1 MSGALLG
8 LAAGVL
14 PGPMLTLVISETLR
28 HGKKEGIMVACVP
41 VITDAPIILVS
52 VCILAKLS
60 GSDLILGIISMLGA
74 LFVCYLA
81 YESIS
86 VKGIEVDSSPVEARS
101 LRKGIITNFLNP
113 HPYVF
118 WMTIGAPLILKAY
131 KASPSV
137 AVLYLAG
144 FYVFLV
150 GSKVVVALLVDGS
163 KKALQGRS
171 YIYLIR
177 ALGLALLVFSV
188 MFFRDGLGFLGVI

>member
-1 MSGALLG
+1 MIESIPFLMSGALLG

-14 PGPMLTLVISETLR
+14 PGPMLTLVISETLH

-52 VCILAKLS
+52 VFVLAKLS
-60 GSDLILGIISMLGA
+60 GSDVILGIISILGA

-86 VKGIEVDSSPVEARS
+86 LKGIEADSNSVEARS

-118 WMTIGAPLILKAY
+118 WMTIGAPLVLKAY
-131 KASPSV
+131 KASPFV

-144 FYVFLV
+144 FYFFLV
-150 GSKVVVALLVDGS
+150 GSKIVIALLVDRS
-163 KKALQGRS
+163 KGVLQGRG

-177 ALGLALLVFSV
+177 ALGVALL
-188 MFFRDGLGFLGVI
+188 FFR

>member
-14 PGPMLTLVISETLR
+14 PGPMLTLVISETLH

-52 VCILAKLS
+52 VFVLAKLS
-60 GSDLILGIISMLGA
+60 GSDVILGIISILGA

-86 VKGIEVDSSPVEARS
+86 LKGIEADSNSVEARS

-118 WMTIGAPLILKAY
+118 WMTIGAPLVLKAY
-131 KASPSV
+131 KASPFV

-144 FYVFLV
+144 FYIFLV
-150 GSKVVVALLVDGS
+150 GSKIVIALLVDRS
-163 KKALQGRS
+163 KGVLQGRG

-177 ALGLALLVFSV
+177 ALGVALLFFSV
-188 MFFRDGLGFLGVI
+188 MFIKDGLEFLGII